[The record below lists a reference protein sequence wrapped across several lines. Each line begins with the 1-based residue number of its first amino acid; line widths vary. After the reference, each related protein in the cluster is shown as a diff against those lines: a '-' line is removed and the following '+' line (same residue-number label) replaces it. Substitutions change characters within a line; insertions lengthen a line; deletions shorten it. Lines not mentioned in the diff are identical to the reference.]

1 MALEIKMSIVNNK
14 NEIIVVDSTGDYNA
28 ITNPTGWGAP
38 NAAHTN
44 VDVTSVR
51 LTVTN
56 PSGTIF
62 TDSVPPNSLYNT
74 TFWTSTARAYEIT
87 ADVSNIFTTN
97 PVIADGV
104 WKFVVDF
111 TVLGTPI
118 SVTKYA
124 LRDNNLKCLIGQLAL
139 GDMDTNSFEEVKL
152 MYDKMVQVF
161 ECEDYVLAQSI
172 CQDINDMLNECDA
185 TIFRN
190 CGC

>member
-1 MALEIKMSIVNNK
+1 MALEIKISIVNNK

-118 SVTKYA
+118 SITKYA

-172 CQDINDMLNECDA
+172 YQDINDMLNECDT

>member
-1 MALEIKMSIVNNK
+1 MALEIKISIVNNK

-172 CQDINDMLNECDA
+172 YQDINDMLNECDA

>member
-1 MALEIKMSIVNNK
+1 MALEIKISIVNNK

-97 PVIADGV
+97 PIIADGV

-118 SVTKYA
+118 SITKYA

-172 CQDINDMLNECDA
+172 YQDINDMLNECDA

>member
-1 MALEIKMSIVNNK
+1 MALEIKISIVNNK

-118 SVTKYA
+118 SITKYA

-172 CQDINDMLNECDA
+172 YQDINDMLNECDA

>member
-1 MALEIKMSIVNNK
+1 MALEIKISIVNNK

-87 ADVSNIFTTN
+87 ADVTNIFTTN

-104 WKFVVDF
+104 WKFVVAF

-139 GDMDTNSFEEVKL
+139 GDMDTNSFEEIKL

-172 CQDINDMLNECDA
+172 YQDINDMLNECDA

>member
-1 MALEIKMSIVNNK
+1 MALDIKLSIINNK

-38 NAAHTN
+38 NPAHTN

-62 TDSVPPNSLYNT
+62 ADNLPPNSLYNT
-74 TFWTSTARAYEIT
+74 TFWTSTSRAYEIT
-87 ADVSNIFTTN
+87 VDTTNIFTTN
-97 PVIADGV
+97 PVIADGI
-104 WKFVVDF
+104 WKFVIVF
-111 TVLGTPI
+111 TILGTPTT
-118 SVTKYA
+118 VTKYA
-124 LRDNNLKCLIGQLAL
+124 LRDNVLKCQLGQLAL
-139 GDMDTNSFEEVKL
+139 GDMDTNSFEEAKL
-152 MYDKMVQVF
+152 MYDKMVQAF
-161 ECEDYVLAQSI
+161 ECGEYVLAQQLY
-172 CQDINDMLNECDA
+172 QDISDFLSECDT

>member
-1 MALEIKMSIVNNK
+1 MALEIKISIVNNK

-97 PVIADGV
+97 PIIADGV

-172 CQDINDMLNECDA
+172 YQDINDMLNECDA